1 MPPRKS
7 KPPKSPLDGK
17 QYDYYRGDYDLDDVT
32 LLPLDDLIL
41 ALARDFPKRST
52 SERELFRDSTTYDDN
67 YTLLFFGKRA
77 AAFAMKTG
85 NNEWLHAGLT
95 SIAMIDASKVDPRDR
110 SGATELIDALMRESN
125 LDSTNHLLNAARLA
139 DPEMSNYLQHVSK
152 RPLEHRQLS
161 SSMYAI
167 VTMSDGPKLIRRD
180 INRYSPTLPID
191 QAILRISRE
200 LRSDEYTAKPEIASM
215 LSKNHLSGV
224 DDSALSVAMFD
235 VVAVATVS
243 GEWRSRRPTD
253 RFVHGLSVYL
263 LETNEPRSAINLLR
277 IADAKQLQSSDVA
290 MMATQNNRLFCLFVA
305 QNFMKEGKCRET
317 TDSLQRFLPA
327 TEKIIADCLNGD
339 SP

>member
-7 KPPKSPLDGK
+7 TPPKSPLDGK

-52 SERELFRDSTTYDDN
+52 SERELFRNSTTYDDN

-85 NNEWLHAGLT
+85 NNEWLYAGLT
-95 SIAMIDASKVDPRDR
+95 SIAMIDSSKVDPRDH
-110 SGATELIDALMRESN
+110 SGATELVDALMRESG
-125 LDSTNHLLNAARLA
+125 LDSTSVLLETARLA
-139 DPEMSNYLQHVSK
+139 DPEMSNFLKIVSN

-167 VTMSDGPKLIRRD
+167 VTMPDGPKLIRRD
-180 INRYSPTLPID
+180 INRYNPALPLD
-191 QAILRISRE
+191 QAILRLARE
-200 LRSDEYTAKPEIASM
+200 LRSDRYAAEPAIASM
-215 LSKNHLSGV
+215 FSKHCLSGV
-224 DDSALSVAMFD
+224 DDGSLEAAMLD
-235 VVAVATVS
+235 VVAVATAS
-243 GEWRSRRPTD
+243 GHWRSHRPTD

-277 IADAKQLQSSDVA
+277 IADAKQLLADDIA
-290 MMATQNNRLFCLFVA
+290 MMAIQNDRLFCLYVA
-305 QNFMKEGKCRET
+305 QNFMLGGKCKET
-317 TDSLQRFLPA
+317 VESLQRFQPA
-327 TEKIIADCLNGD
+327 TEKILAACLPGE
-339 SP
+339 